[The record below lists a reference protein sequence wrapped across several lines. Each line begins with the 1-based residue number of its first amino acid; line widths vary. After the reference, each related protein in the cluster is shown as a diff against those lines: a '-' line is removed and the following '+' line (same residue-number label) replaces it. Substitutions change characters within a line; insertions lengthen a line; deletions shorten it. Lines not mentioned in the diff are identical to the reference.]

1 LDLMFFSTGCTRR
14 TILTIG
20 ESKYNDWLMFI
31 VKWEQL
37 MLFPSQQMVW
47 FGLVYDF

>member
-1 LDLMFFSTGCTRR
+1 MFFSTGCTRR

-31 VKWEQL
+31 VRTINAIS
-37 MLFPSQQMVW
+37 FPTNGLIW
-47 FGLVYDF
+47 FGL